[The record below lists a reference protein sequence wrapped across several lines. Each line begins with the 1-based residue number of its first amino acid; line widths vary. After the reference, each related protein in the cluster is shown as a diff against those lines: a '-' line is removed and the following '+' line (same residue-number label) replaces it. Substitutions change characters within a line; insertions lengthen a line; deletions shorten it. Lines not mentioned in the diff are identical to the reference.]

1 MKELSEKQREFYEE
15 VSAGIYER
23 GENGTINAE
32 FLEQAFDDNL
42 TINEAVDSW
51 FI

>member
-15 VSAGIYER
+15 VSVGIYEL
-23 GENGTINAE
+23 GEKSTVNAE

-42 TINEAVDSW
+42 TVSEAVDSW
-51 FI
+51 FT